1 MPYFFIQAAIENSEQ
16 EQSEIKTVSIFVLQL
31 FMGFAMKRTD
41 TIAFRIFVP
50 ITLTILVVIALVVIA
65 LRFAVSERI
74 ERDAKQQTQNV
85 IQLVT
90 SELGVTESLMLE
102 RVRSAMTMLMSE
114 GKKIGMPSLGEPT
127 QVATETP
134 PMLRF
139 GFQEQSN
146 NFALVDF
153 VKSYMGGTA
162 TLFVKSG
169 DDFVRVSTNVLKP
182 DGTRAIGTK
191 LDPKGRAIAAIREN
205 KAFYGVVDI
214 LGKKY
219 ISGYEPM
226 RDSAGTTVG
235 VWYVGFAVTS
245 LERLAEMISQE
256 RFMNDGAILL
266 VDNYQNRNTVSF
278 HSANANDE
286 TMKAIM
292 LQDSINTAAGSIV
305 QDEFVIDK
313 EKIDSWRY
321 TLVTAYRKQE
331 VTGQLLRL
339 TLLTA
344 GAGFVVVLLLLG
356 IISVIV
362 RNGVIAPIQDLA
374 EAAQRLAK
382 GDISTTVSVKRND
395 EIGTL
400 ANAFN
405 AMITGIREG
414 IEKLRAEK
422 ASVQRRVDEAVHES
436 EQQREYLAQSVEEM
450 LLVVQRF
457 AAGDL
462 TVRLT
467 VRNNDDIGR
476 LYRGFNDAIDKIREL
491 IVRVVHTV
499 NSTATSSSQILANA
513 TMMTMGINRQSD
525 ETTQIAG
532 AMEQMTKTIQETT
545 HQASTVSNQAEE
557 ASKDA
562 VSGGDVVRETIS
574 GMSAIAASV
583 MKSAHTIEALGK
595 SSEQIGNVIAVIDE
609 IADQTNLLALN
620 AAIEAARAGES
631 GKGFAVVADEV
642 RKLAE
647 RTQKATKEI
656 ATTIERI
663 QNDTRDAVS
672 AMNQGRQEVER
683 GTKAAQRA
691 QQALER
697 IIERSS
703 SVSSIITH
711 IAAASEEQ
719 AATSSEISQNVD
731 TISKVAGETAQ
742 MTKEIEHA
750 IYDLKR
756 LTAELQQLVGTF
768 HIALPSS
775 QAPQTPPT
783 GTLSAPQSPKLQ
795 QAAIRDA
802 QYQHVD
808 VAPQQQHIPAPQ
820 PTKPS
825 EQNPPS
831 RLLL

>member
-1 MPYFFIQAAIENSEQ
+1 
-16 EQSEIKTVSIFVLQL
+16 
-31 FMGFAMKRTD
+31 MGFAMKRTD

-50 ITLTILVVIALVVIA
+50 ITATVLVVIALVVIA
-65 LRFAVSERI
+65 LRFAVSDRI
-74 ERDAKQQTQNV
+74 EHDAKVQTHNV
-85 IQLVT
+85 IQLVS
-90 SELGVTESLMLE
+90 SELDVTESLMLE
-102 RVRSAMTMLMSE
+102 RVRSAMTMLMAE
-114 GKKIGMPSLGEPT
+114 GKKMGVPNLGALSQVGEETVPT
-127 QVATETP
+127 
-134 PMLRF
+134 LRF
-139 GFQEQSN
+139 GTQDQN
-146 NFALVDF
+146 NVFALVDF

-162 TLFVKSG
+162 TLFVKK
-169 DDFVRVSTNVLKP
+169 DENFVRVSTNVLKP

-191 LDPKGRAIAAIREN
+191 LDPKGLAIAAIREN

-226 RDSAGTTVG
+226 RDSAGAVVG

-245 LERLAEMISQE
+245 LERLAEMISRE
-256 RFMNDGAILL
+256 RFMKDGVILL

-278 HSANANDE
+278 HSANANEE
-286 TMKAIM
+286 TMKAIL
-292 LQDSINTAAGSIV
+292 LQDSINTAAETLV
-305 QDEFVIDK
+305 QDEFVINK

-331 VTGQLLRL
+331 VTGELVRI
-339 TLLTA
+339 TLMTA
-344 GAGFVVVLLLLG
+344 GAGLIVVLLLLG
-356 IISVIV
+356 IISFIV
-362 RNGVIAPIQDLA
+362 RNGVIAPLQDLA
-374 EAAQRLAK
+374 EAAQKLAK
-382 GDISTTVSVKRND
+382 GDIGTTVAIKRND

-405 AMITGIREG
+405 AMIAGIREG

-422 ASVQRRVDEAVHES
+422 ASVQRRVDEAVQES
-436 EQQREYLAQSVEEM
+436 EKQREYLAQSVEEM

-476 LYRGFNDAIDKIREL
+476 LYRGFNEAIDKIREL
-491 IVRVVHTV
+491 IIRVVHTV

-513 TMMTMGINRQSD
+513 TMMTAGINRQSD

-532 AMEQMTKTIQETT
+532 AMEEMTKTIQETT
-545 HQASTVSNQAEE
+545 SQASTVSHQAEE

-562 VSGGDVVRETIS
+562 INGGEVVRETII
-574 GMSAIAASV
+574 GMTAIAASV
-583 MKSAHTIEALGK
+583 MKSAQTIEELGK

-663 QNDTRDAVS
+663 QNDTREAVS
-672 AMNQGRQEVER
+672 AMTQGREEVER
-683 GTKAAQRA
+683 GTQAAQRA

-703 SVSSIITH
+703 SVSMIISH

-731 TISKVAGETAQ
+731 TISKVAGESAQ

-756 LTAELQQLVGTF
+756 LTAELQQLVGQF
-768 HIALPSS
+768 HIALPNSTGAS
-775 QAPQTPPT
+775 PTQT

-795 QAAIRDA
+795 ASAIRDA
-802 QYQHVD
+802 QYQHVES
-808 VAPQQQHIPAPQ
+808 PQQSRTLDHNS
-820 PTKPS
+820 TG
-825 EQNPPS
+825 